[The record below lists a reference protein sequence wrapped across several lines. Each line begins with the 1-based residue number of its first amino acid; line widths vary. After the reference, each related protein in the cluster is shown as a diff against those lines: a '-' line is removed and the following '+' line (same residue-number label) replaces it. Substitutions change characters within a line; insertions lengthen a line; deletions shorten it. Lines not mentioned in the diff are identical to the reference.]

1 MKNRIEKLLA
11 GTCSILLSLNATTLA
26 LEKNEVPN
34 SVPSKQE
41 VSSDIKKDHKKSSKK
56 PSAKKAGTGL
66 AIGGAVCL
74 GIERLVTRKW
84 FPLIRACIPHHSH
97 DRNVLVV
104 SKDIDARQK
113 FTRIM
118 FEGTRGLGYFT
129 REYTYAPENSA
140 APHSFPINYYV
151 HPGIDEF
158 SHASLDFDMQNG
170 YHIRTGTSEKW
181 KFECIVVAVDGDQ
194 EREQVEADIRRMIAF
209 VCEPRGQAP
218 CEVIVA
224 ICTDRQTISNE
235 DPFFAD
241 ISNVIGHLEQDYLSE
256 NRGLGPERNGRFLQ
270 SCTLNSSRTFQ
281 SNMAAMIDENY
292 VKTFSN

>member
-1 MKNRIEKLLA
+1 MKNRIEKILA
-11 GTCSILLSLNATTLA
+11 GTCSILLSLNAIALA
-26 LEKNEVPN
+26 HEKNQDQSRQPQ
-34 SVPSKQE
+34 KQE
-41 VSSDIKKDHKKSSKK
+41 ISSNIKKDSKK
-56 PSAKKAGTGL
+56 HSAKNLGTGL
-66 AIGGAVCL
+66 AIGGTVCL
-74 GIERLVTRKW
+74 GIERLVTGKW
-84 FPLIRACIPHHSH
+84 FPLIRACIPHSH

-104 SKDIDARQK
+104 SKDRDARRK

-118 FEGTRGLGYFT
+118 FEGTEGLGYFT

-194 EREQVEADIRRMIAF
+194 EQEQVEADIRRMIEV

-224 ICTDRQTISNE
+224 VCTDRNNITNEDLFFASISN
-235 DPFFAD
+235 
-241 ISNVIGHLEQDYLSE
+241 SIGHLEQDYLRA
-256 NRGLGPERNGRFLQ
+256 NRGLGPEKNSQFLQ
-270 SCTLNSSRTFQ
+270 SCTLNSSPLSR
-281 SNMAAMIDENY
+281 SNMAAMIDNVY
-292 VKTFSN
+292 LGLNL